1 MGGHGGRAA
10 PPGLYWTV
18 EDEKTREE
26 ETQFMSRR

>member
-18 EDEKTREE
+18 EKEKEE
-26 ETQFMSRR
+26 KKKHSL